1 MKSIRVNS
9 SQGNYILYVGDR
21 LLSKVSVYLEKALK
35 KDRGPRKVMIISQ
48 CKILRLYGRGLFK
61 AFRKKKWTVRTHLVP
76 NGEKAK
82 SEKELSKIYH
92 ALLKNHFERRDVV
105 LGLGGGVVGDLSGY
119 AASSYLR
126 GVPFANIGTTLLAQ
140 VDSSIGGKTGINL
153 REGKNLVG
161 AFYPP
166 KVVFSDIGTLRTL
179 PQREFRASLAEVVK
193 YGMIRNPQLFRD
205 LENRAPSILA
215 KEKSILTKVVTACA
229 RIKAQVVSRDEKET
243 RGERMIL
250 DYGHTFGHAFEQA
263 VRYRSIMHG
272 EAVSIGMVCAA
283 QLAQKLKLLSGLDV
297 LRQTDLL
304 KRLGLLVSIG
314 KYRLKVQVLCQ
325 AMMYDK
331 KRKSGKLR
339 FILPDRIGHVVV
351 RDDIPMHLVRK
362 VLAEVGGR
370 V

>member
-1 MKSIRVNS
+1 MWSW
-9 SQGNYILYVGDR
+9 G
-21 LLSKVSVYLEKALK
+21 
-35 KDRGPRKVMIISQ
+35 
-48 CKILRLYGRGLFK
+48 
-61 AFRKKKWTVRTHLVP
+61 W
-76 NGEKAK
+76 
-82 SEKELSKIYH
+82 
-92 ALLKNHFERRDVV
+92 
-105 LGLGGGVVGDLSGY
+105 GGGVVGDLSGY

-166 KVVFSDIGTLRTL
+166 KAVFSDIGTLRTL

-229 RIKAQVVSRDEKET
+229 RIKTQVVSRDEKET

-250 DYGHTFGHAFEQA
+250 NYGHTFGHAFEQA

-304 KRLGLLVSIG
+304 KRLGLPVSIG